1 MFESASD
8 DVSSA
13 ASLGG
18 AGKGKKEKI
27 NTSNASSQEYDDD
40 YEERARERLSG
51 WLFQSCGI
59 RVFPSRDFRFR
70 RKIYARDCETRWP
83 ESMSSSEEVEI
94 DFFAHVLFSTID
106 NIQVANPKPTPYVQV
121 FLFNTAQQ
129 KDSSAM
135 KTPSKEPSCQKL
147 SPENPAD
154 ADVEGVRLYAI
165 GEVTTSRGK
174 GVETKLDQ
182 LEKDCSIAMMLSGAD
197 DVSQAVGVAVL
208 VSPTDKS
215 GYIFQSIRSN
225 ERKYP
230 LLRQIAELKRFMFVC
245 YSETNCVR
253 IAHIE
258 KTLGEVQSS
267 QLEIRSDQ
275 LEIRSDQLKIRSDQ
289 RTFLYLQSITILTI
303 LAGVFWV
310 NRNK

>member
-1 MFESASD
+1 MFEFASD
-8 DVSSA
+8 DMSSA

-27 NTSNASSQEYDDD
+27 NTSNASSQEYDND

-59 RVFPSRDFRFR
+59 RVFPSRDFRFHR
-70 RKIYARDCETRWP
+70 QLFARNYLGRWP
-83 ESMSSSEEVEI
+83 ESMSSSDEVEI
-94 DFFAHVLFSTID
+94 DFFAHVLLSTID
-106 NIQVANPKPTPYVQV
+106 NIQVAHPKPTPHVEV

-129 KDSSAM
+129 KDSSSM
-135 KTPSKEPSCQKL
+135 KTPSKEPRGQKL

-174 GVETKLDQ
+174 EVARKLDQ
-182 LEKDCSIAMMLSGAD
+182 LEKDCSIAMMLSRAD
-197 DVSQAVGVAVL
+197 DVSQAVGLAVL

-215 GYIFQSIRSN
+215 AEIFQNIRSH

-230 LLRQIAELKRFMFVC
+230 LLRQIAELRRFMVVC
-245 YSETNCVR
+245 YSETNSVR

-258 KTLGEVQSS
+258 KTLGEVQSN
-267 QLEIRSDQ
+267 QKEIQSNQ
-275 LEIRSDQLKIRSDQ
+275 KEIQGI
-289 RTFLYLQSITILTI
+289 LYLQSITILTV
-303 LAGVFWV
+303 LAGVFWFNV
-310 NRNK
+310 NK